1 MLRLSAS
8 VLLALM
14 AAFNFLQL
22 AEPSV
27 PTWLSG
33 LCAWLSL
40 ALLFT
45 CTPWRHFIQFWLLAG
60 FGTAFLCWGFS
71 RGAEISFSDLL
82 VQNNSLLVMLYS
94 VGFLRLVAIPT
105 AETGELPRGRMAF
118 IKTMLGI
125 HVLGAVINLSIL
137 VLVAGRYHALGL
149 LRRDTVSLMGQAFSA
164 AAFWSPFF
172 AAMGVALTYAPGAQ
186 LLAVMVYG
194 LLLTVMALVLMTL
207 LAGGWRLQ
215 RIQDFPGY
223 PMQLSNLVI
232 PATLAVGVM
241 GLHLLFPHI
250 TVLSLVATSSI
261 SLVFAVLLFRN
272 KHSAWPQF
280 KQHLLEAA
288 PRMGRELALFLG
300 AGVLSLGLQTVLG
313 TIGEF
318 QILKQFGGVEASLLL
333 GGAILVSML
342 GIHPIISIAV
352 IGPLVL
358 PLQPNLELLATLF
371 LSMWSLGVVANPIS
385 GTNVMLHGQFG
396 VSGRDAF
403 RWNLKYVIL
412 MWLLSSLV
420 FALLSGSLVMGF

>member
-8 VLLALM
+8 VLLAFM
-14 AAFNFLQL
+14 ALFNFLLL
-22 AEPSV
+22 AEPSI
-27 PTWLSG
+27 PTWFSG

-45 CTPWRHFIQFWLLAG
+45 FTSWRNFIQFFLLAG
-60 FGTAFLCWGFS
+60 LGLVLLLWGLG
-71 RGAEISFSDLL
+71 RGASLSLPQLL
-82 VQNNSLLVMLYS
+82 IQNNSLLVMLYS
-94 VGFLRLVAIPT
+94 VGFLRLVAIPD
-105 AETGELPRGRMAF
+105 AEAGALPRGRMAF

-186 LLAVMVYG
+186 LLEVIAYG
-194 LLLTVMALVLMTL
+194 LILTIVSLTLMTV

-215 RIQDFPGY
+215 KVIDFPGY
-223 PMQLSNLVI
+223 PMHLSSLVI
-232 PATLAVGVM
+232 PATLAALVM
-241 GLHLLFPHI
+241 GLHLLLPTI
-250 TVLSLVATSSI
+250 TVLALVSISSI
-261 SLVFAVLLFRN
+261 TLVFLVLLLRN
-272 KHSAWPQF
+272 RNTAWSQF
-280 KQHLLEAA
+280 KRHLLEAA

-300 AGVLSLGLQTVLG
+300 AGVLTLGLQILLSTV
-313 TIGEF
+313 GEF
-318 QILKQFGGVEASLLL
+318 QLFKHFGGIEASLLL

-352 IGPLVL
+352 LGPLVL
-358 PLQPNLELLATLF
+358 PLRPNLELLATLF

-403 RWNLKYVIL
+403 RWNLKYVVL
-412 MWLLSSLV
+412 MWLLTSLV
-420 FALLSGSLVMGF
+420 FIIWSTTVV

>member
-1 MLRLSAS
+1 MLRISAS
-8 VLLALM
+8 VLLAFM
-14 AAFNFLQL
+14 AIFNFLSI
-22 AEPSV
+22 AEPSI

-40 ALLFT
+40 TLLFT
-45 CTPWRHFIQFWLLAG
+45 FSPWRNFIQFFLLAG
-60 FGTAFLCWGFS
+60 LGSVLLFWGLG
-71 RGAEISFSDLL
+71 RGASISLPHLL

-94 VGFLRLVAIPT
+94 VSFLRLVAIPA
-105 AETGELPRGRMAF
+105 AEAGELPRGRMAF
-118 IKTMLGI
+118 VKTLLGI

-149 LRRDTVSLMGQAFSA
+149 LQRDTVSLMGQAFSA

-186 LLAVMVYG
+186 LLEVIAYG
-194 LLLTVMALVLMTL
+194 LILTLVSLGLMMI
-207 LAGGWRLQ
+207 LAGGWGLQ
-215 RIQDFPGY
+215 KVRDFPGY
-223 PMQLSNLVI
+223 PMHLSSLVI
-232 PATLAVGVM
+232 PATLATLVIV
-241 GLHLLFPHI
+241 LHLLLPNI
-250 TVLSLVATSSI
+250 TVLALVSTSSI
-261 SLVFAVLLFRN
+261 TLVFLVLLLRTRQT
-272 KHSAWPQF
+272 AWPQF
-280 KQHLLEAA
+280 KQHLLDAA

-300 AGVLSLGLQTVLG
+300 AGVLTLGLQTLLSTV
-313 TIGEF
+313 GEF
-318 QILKQFGGVEASLLL
+318 QLFKHFGGVEASLLL

-352 IGPLVL
+352 LGPLIL

-403 RWNLKYVIL
+403 RWNLKYVVL
-412 MWLLSSLV
+412 MWLLTSLV
-420 FALLSGSLVMGF
+420 FIIWSTRII

>member
-8 VLLALM
+8 ILLAFM
-14 AAFNFLQL
+14 AIFNFLHI
-22 AEPSV
+22 AEPSI
-27 PTWLSG
+27 PAWLSG

-45 CTPWRHFIQFWLLAG
+45 FTPWRNLLQFLVLAG
-60 FGTAFLCWGFS
+60 LGAVLLFWGVS
-71 RGAEISFSDLL
+71 RGASLVLPNLL

-94 VGFLRLVAIPT
+94 VSFLRLVAIPA
-105 AETGELPRGRMAF
+105 AEAGALPQGRMAF
-118 IKTMLGI
+118 LKTMLGI

-137 VLVAGRYHALGL
+137 VLVAGRYHTLGL

-186 LLAVMVYG
+186 LLEVIAYG
-194 LLLTVMALVLMTL
+194 LILTLVSLALMAV
-207 LAGGWRLQ
+207 LAGGWHLQ
-215 RIQDFPGY
+215 KVRDFPGY
-223 PMQLSNLVI
+223 PMHLNSLIIPTTLAALVI
-232 PATLAVGVM
+232 
-241 GLHLLFPHI
+241 GLHVLLPTI
-250 TVLSLVATSSI
+250 TVLALVSISSI
-261 SLVFAVLLFRN
+261 TVVFLVLLLRN
-272 KHSAWPQF
+272 KQTAWPQF
-280 KQHLLEAA
+280 RQSLLDAA

-300 AGVLSLGLQTVLG
+300 AGVLTLGLQTLLG
-313 TIGEF
+313 TVGEF
-318 QILKQFGGVEASLLL
+318 QLLKQFGGVEASLLL

-342 GIHPIISIAV
+342 GIHPIISISV
-352 IGPLVL
+352 VGPLVL

-396 VSGRDAF
+396 VSGHDAF

-420 FALLSGSLVMGF
+420 LMLLGAGLAK

>member
-8 VLLALM
+8 ILLAFM
-14 AAFNFLQL
+14 AIFNFLHI
-22 AEPSV
+22 AEPSI
-27 PTWLSG
+27 PAWLSG

-45 CTPWRHFIQFWLLAG
+45 FTPWRNLLQFLVLAG
-60 FGTAFLCWGFS
+60 LGAVLLFWGVS
-71 RGAEISFSDLL
+71 RGASLVLPNLL

-94 VGFLRLVAIPT
+94 VSFLRLVAIPA
-105 AETGELPRGRMAF
+105 AEAGALPQGRMAF
-118 IKTMLGI
+118 LKTMLGI

-137 VLVAGRYHALGL
+137 VLVAGRYHTLGL

-186 LLAVMVYG
+186 LLEVIAYG
-194 LLLTVMALVLMTL
+194 LILTLVSLALMAV

-215 RIQDFPGY
+215 KVRDFPGY
-223 PMQLSNLVI
+223 PMHLNSLIIPTTLAALVI
-232 PATLAVGVM
+232 
-241 GLHLLFPHI
+241 GLHVLLPTI
-250 TVLSLVATSSI
+250 TVLALVSISSI
-261 SLVFAVLLFRN
+261 TVVFLVLLLRN
-272 KHSAWPQF
+272 KQTAWPQF
-280 KQHLLEAA
+280 RQSLLDAA

-300 AGVLSLGLQTVLG
+300 AGVLTLGLQTLLG
-313 TIGEF
+313 TVGEF
-318 QILKQFGGVEASLLL
+318 QLLKQFGGVEASLLL

-342 GIHPIISIAV
+342 GIHPIISISV
-352 IGPLVL
+352 VGPLVL

-396 VSGRDAF
+396 VSGHDAF
-403 RWNLKYVIL
+403 RWSLKYVML

-420 FALLSGSLVMGF
+420 LMLLGAGLAK

>member
-1 MLRLSAS
+1 MLRISAS
-8 VLLALM
+8 VLLAFM
-14 AAFNFLQL
+14 AIFNFLHI
-22 AEPSV
+22 AEPSL

-33 LCAWLSL
+33 LCGWLSL
-40 ALLFT
+40 VLLFSFI
-45 CTPWRHFIQFWLLAG
+45 PWRNFIQFFLLAG
-60 FGTAFLCWGFS
+60 LGVILLCWGLS
-71 RGAEISFSDLL
+71 RGGAVSLPNLL

-94 VGFLRLVAIPT
+94 VSFLRLVAIPA
-105 AETGELPRGRMAF
+105 AEAGELPRGRMAF
-118 IKTMLGI
+118 LKTLLGI
-125 HVLGAVINLSIL
+125 HILGAVINLSIL

-186 LLAVMVYG
+186 LLTVIAYG
-194 LLLTVMALVLMTL
+194 LILTALSLALITI

-215 RIQDFPGY
+215 KVQDFPGY
-223 PMQLSNLVI
+223 PMHLSSVVI
-232 PATLAVGVM
+232 PATLASLVIV
-241 GLHLLFPHI
+241 LHLLLPSVS
-250 TVLSLVATSSI
+250 VLALVSTSSI
-261 SLVFAVLLFRN
+261 ALVFLVLLLRA
-272 KHSAWPQF
+272 KQAAWPRF

-300 AGVLSLGLQTVLG
+300 AGVLTLGLQILLG
-313 TIGEF
+313 TVGEF
-318 QILKQFGGVEASLLL
+318 QIFKQFTGIEASLLL

-352 IGPLVL
+352 VGPIVL

-396 VSGRDAF
+396 VSGHDAF
-403 RWNLKYVIL
+403 RWNLKYVFL

-420 FALLSGSLVMGF
+420 LVLLSTSLAK

>member
-1 MLRLSAS
+1 MLRISAS
-8 VLLALM
+8 VLLAFM
-14 AAFNFLQL
+14 AIFNFLHI
-22 AEPSV
+22 AEPSL

-33 LCAWLSL
+33 LCGWLSL
-40 ALLFT
+40 ALLFSF
-45 CTPWRHFIQFWLLAG
+45 TPWRNFIQFFLLAG
-60 FGTAFLCWGFS
+60 LGIMLLCWGLS
-71 RGAEISFSDLL
+71 RGGTVSLPNLL

-94 VGFLRLVAIPT
+94 VSFLRLVAIPA
-105 AETGELPRGRMAF
+105 AEAGELPRGRMAF
-118 IKTMLGI
+118 LKTLLGI
-125 HVLGAVINLSIL
+125 HILGAVINLSIL

-186 LLAVMVYG
+186 LLTVIAYG
-194 LLLTVMALVLMTL
+194 LILTLLSLALITI

-215 RIQDFPGY
+215 KVQDFPGY
-223 PMQLSNLVI
+223 PMHLSSVVI
-232 PATLAVGVM
+232 PATLASLVIV
-241 GLHLLFPHI
+241 LHLLLPKI
-250 TVLSLVATSSI
+250 SLLALVSTSSI
-261 SLVFAVLLFRN
+261 GLVFLVLLLTA
-272 KHSAWPQF
+272 KQAAWPRF

-300 AGVLSLGLQTVLG
+300 AGVLTLGLQTLLG
-313 TIGEF
+313 TVGEF
-318 QILKQFGGVEASLLL
+318 QIFKQFTGIEASILL

-352 IGPLVL
+352 VGPLIL

-385 GTNVMLHGQFG
+385 GTNVMLHSQFG

-403 RWNLKYVIL
+403 RWNLNYVFL

-420 FALLSGSLVMGF
+420 LVLLSTSLAK

>member
-1 MLRLSAS
+1 MIKLSAS
-8 VLLALM
+8 ALLAFM
-14 AAFNFLQL
+14 ALFNFLHIV
-22 AEPSV
+22 EPSL

-45 CTPWRHFIQFWLLAG
+45 FTPWRNFIQFFLLAG
-60 FGTAFLCWGFS
+60 LGTVLLLWGLD
-71 RGAEISFSDLL
+71 RGASLSLPHLL

-94 VGFLRLVAIPT
+94 VGFLRLVAIPA
-105 AETGELPRGRMAF
+105 AEAGELPRGRMAF
-118 IKTMLGI
+118 IKTLLGI

-172 AAMGVALTYAPGAQ
+172 AAMGVALTYAPSAQ
-186 LLAVMVYG
+186 LLEVIAYG
-194 LLLTVMALVLMTL
+194 LILTVVSLTLMTV

-215 RIQDFPGY
+215 KVKDFPGY
-223 PMQLSNLVI
+223 PLHLSSLAI
-232 PATLAVGVM
+232 PATLAALVI
-241 GLHLLFPHI
+241 GLHLLLPNI
-250 TVLSLVATSSI
+250 TVLALVSTSSI
-261 SLVFAVLLFRN
+261 ALVFLVLLLRN
-272 KHSAWPQF
+272 KQTAWPQF

-300 AGVLSLGLQTVLG
+300 AGVLTLGLQTLLG
-313 TIGEF
+313 TVGEF
-318 QILKQFGGVEASLLL
+318 QLLKQFSGIEAALLL
-333 GGAILVSML
+333 GAAILVSML

-358 PLQPNLELLATLF
+358 PLQPDLELLAVLF

-403 RWNLKYVIL
+403 RWNLKYVVL

-420 FALLSGSLVMGF
+420 FMSLSATTA